1 MIRIYELEDEDFSN
15 VDVPVKPSEMP
26 PLRGDVL
33 KEDVFV
39 NISWYMFQ

>member
-1 MIRIYELEDEDFSN
+1 MIHIYEFEDEDFLN

-33 KEDVFV
+33 V

>member
-1 MIRIYELEDEDFSN
+1 MTRIYEFENEDFLN

-33 KEDVFV
+33 KGDVLV